1 MGLGRALAVALVG
14 LDGHLVQVEVDVAAG
29 LPAFSLVGLPDT
41 SLSEARDRVRAA
53 MANAGCALPSRRIT
67 VNLSPA
73 ALPKTGTSF
82 DLAVA
87 AGLLAAT
94 GAVDAGAVARCVHL
108 GELGLDGRLQRVRG
122 VLPAVRAAVRVGRTR
137 FVVPVGNLA
146 EARLVPGAQVVAARW
161 LPDVVALHRGEPLP
175 DPPPEI
181 PGWDAPVGPGSA
193 PGAAGGGGP
202 SAPGGT
208 PAQDG
213 CRPERAAEPDL
224 ADVVGQAQ
232 ARHALEV
239 AAAGGHHLLLV
250 GPPGAGK
257 TMLAARLPGL
267 LPDLDDDEALEVTA
281 VHSVA
286 GTLDPAVGLLRRPPF
301 EDPHHT
307 ATVTALV
314 GGGSGLPRPGAASR
328 AHRGV
333 LFLDEAAEFDARALD
348 ALRQPLE
355 AGELVIHRA
364 LGSARFPARFQLVL
378 AANPCPC
385 GLAAGRGD
393 DCSCTPLARRRY
405 LNRLSGPLLDRV
417 DLQVEVLAVSRAE
430 MTSAVAPEPSIAV
443 AARVRVARQTQRTR
457 LRGTPWTTNAE
468 VPGSWLRGP
477 LRLGRAMTVDLDRGL
492 DRGALTIRGYDRVLR
507 MAWTIADLE
516 GRAAPARDD
525 VGRALLLRQRG
536 RVPA

>member
-1 MGLGRALAVALVG
+1 MGLGRAMAVALVG
-14 LDGHLVQVEVDVAAG
+14 LEGHLVRVEADVAAG
-29 LPAFSLVGLPDT
+29 LPAFTLVGLPDT
-41 SLSEARDRVRAA
+41 ALAEARDRVRAA

-73 ALPKTGTSF
+73 ALPKAGTSF

-87 AGLLAAT
+87 AALLAAT
-94 GAVDAGAVARCVHL
+94 GVVDAQAVARCVHL

-122 VLPAVRAAVRVGRTR
+122 VLPSVMAAVRAGRTR
-137 FVVPVGNLA
+137 IVVPAGNA
-146 EARLVPGAQVVAARW
+146 QEARLVPGAQVVAARW
-161 LPDVVALHRGEPLP
+161 LPDVVALHRGEPMP
-175 DPPPEI
+175 DPPAAT
-181 PGWDAPVGPGSA
+181 PGWDPDPVPLPAVGSGVAGSDGAGSA
-193 PGAAGGGGP
+193 AAGV
-202 SAPGGT
+202 GT
-208 PAQDG
+208 
-213 CRPERAAEPDL
+213 RPPVERDL
-224 ADVVGQAQ
+224 ADVVGQVQ
-232 ARHALEV
+232 ARYALEV

-267 LPDLDDDEALEVTA
+267 LPDLPDEHAVEVTA

-286 GTLDPAVGLLRRPPF
+286 GTLDPGGGLLCRPPF

-364 LGSARFPARFQLVL
+364 LGTARFPARFQLVL

-385 GLAAGRGD
+385 GMAAGRGEE
-393 DCSCTPLARRRY
+393 CSCTPLARRRY
-405 LNRLSGPLLDRV
+405 LARLSGPLLDRV

-430 MTSAVAPEPSIAV
+430 MSCAVPPEPTRAV
-443 AARVRVARQTQRTR
+443 AARVLGARQAQQAR
-457 LRGTPWTTNAE
+457 LAGTPWSTNGE
-468 VPGSWLRGP
+468 LPGSWLRGP
-477 LRLGRAMTVDLDRGL
+477 LRLPPAVTADLDRGL
-492 DRGALTIRGYDRVLR
+492 DRGSLSIRGYDRVLR
-507 MAWTIADLE
+507 AAWTVADLAGLTVP
-516 GRAAPARDD
+516 GRDE
-525 VGRALLLRQRG
+525 VGQALVLRQRG
-536 RVPA
+536 QVAG

>member
-14 LDGHLVQVEVDVAAG
+14 LEGHLVQVEADVAPG
-29 LPAFSLVGLPDT
+29 LPAFTLVGLPDT
-41 SLSEARDRVRAA
+41 ALVEARDRVRAA
-53 MANAGCALPSRRIT
+53 MANSGCALPSRRIT

-73 ALPKTGTSF
+73 ALPKAGTSF
-82 DLAVA
+82 DVAVA
-87 AGLLAAT
+87 AALLAAT
-94 GAVDAGAVARCVHL
+94 GAVDPRVVARSVHL

-122 VLPAVRAAVRVGRTR
+122 VLPAVMAAVRAGWSQV
-137 FVVPVGNLA
+137 VVPAGNA
-146 EARLVPGAQVVAARW
+146 EEARLVPGARVIAARW
-161 LPDVVALHRGEPLP
+161 FADVVALHQGEPPP
-175 DPPPEI
+175 DPPLDV
-181 PGWDAPVGPGSA
+181 PGWELATGDSQARSVPGD
-193 PGAAGGGGP
+193 PAGEGVHGH
-202 SAPGGT
+202 
-208 PAQDG
+208 
-213 CRPERAAEPDL
+213 PDL
-224 ADVVGQAQ
+224 ADVVGQTQ

-239 AAAGGHHLLLV
+239 AAAGGHHLLLL

-267 LPDLDDDEALEVTA
+267 LPDLQDDQAIEVTA

-286 GTLDPAVGLLRRPPF
+286 GTLGPAAGLLRRPPF

-328 AHRGV
+328 AHCGV
-333 LFLDEAAEFDARALD
+333 LLLDEAAEFDVRALE

-364 LGSARFPARFQLVL
+364 LGAARFPARFQLVL

-385 GLAAGRGD
+385 GQASGRGE

-405 LNRLSGPLLDRV
+405 LARLSGPLLDRV

-430 MTSAVAPEPSIAV
+430 MSPGVPPESSAVV
-443 AARVRVARQTQRTR
+443 ASRVLAARQTQRAR
-457 LRGTPWTTNAE
+457 LAGTPWSSNGE

-477 LRLGRAMTVDLDRGL
+477 LRLGPGVTVDLDRGL
-492 DRGALTIRGYDRVLR
+492 DRRLLSIRGYDRVLR
-507 MAWTIADLE
+507 VAWTIADLAGLAIP
-516 GRAAPARDD
+516 GRDE

-536 RVPA
+536 RVAG